1 MSILTLGSNL
11 LTKCCFIAAVEGS
24 VVVWDESWSRNL
36 VIIGGAVRVFHRE
49 KDYPYLSMVVWSAV
63 YLEGIRSFDLQ
74 ESYIY

>member
-1 MSILTLGSNL
+1 M
-11 LTKCCFIAAVEGS
+11 
-24 VVVWDESWSRNL
+24 VWDESWSRNL

-49 KDYPYLSMVVWSAV
+49 KDSPYFSMVVWSAV